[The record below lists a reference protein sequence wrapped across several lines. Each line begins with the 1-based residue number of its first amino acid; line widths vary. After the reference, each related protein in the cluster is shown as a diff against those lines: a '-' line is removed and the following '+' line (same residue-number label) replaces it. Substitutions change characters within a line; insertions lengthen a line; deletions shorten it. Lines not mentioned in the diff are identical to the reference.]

1 MKNVDWNV
9 YIEEEWEIIKVYV
22 IFFFKFDE
30 DVHIYIIKFKK
41 Y

>member
-1 MKNVDWNV
+1 MLIEMYV

-30 DVHIYIIKFKK
+30 DVHIYIL
-41 Y
+41 